1 MAAPLTS
8 FSFVVR
14 LGRGGGGAGMRKRGK
29 LAPVRRATISHTMV
43 PKTSNGSN

>member
-14 LGRGGGGAGMRKRGK
+14 LGRGGGAGMRKRGK
-29 LAPVRRATISHTMV
+29 PPPVRREAISHTMV
-43 PKTSNGSN
+43 ASTSSGSN